1 VKRYDGFSPNGDL
14 SNEYYIMQG
23 LIYADE
29 FSISFLNSL
38 GTTIRTINQDNIDE
52 LEIDPSLITDGLRED
67 EMVVWDGKADNG
79 NLVASGTYY
88 YVLTYIMNQLNDQGN
103 IKPVR
108 YDFKDYIVVVRE

>member
-1 VKRYDGFSPNGDL
+1 M
-14 SNEYYIMQG
+14 SNEYFIMQG
-23 LIYADE
+23 LVYADE

-38 GTTIRTINQDNIDE
+38 GSTVRTITNENWAEMEIDE
-52 LEIDPSLITDGLRED
+52 SLITDLRDD

-103 IKPVR
+103 IEPVR